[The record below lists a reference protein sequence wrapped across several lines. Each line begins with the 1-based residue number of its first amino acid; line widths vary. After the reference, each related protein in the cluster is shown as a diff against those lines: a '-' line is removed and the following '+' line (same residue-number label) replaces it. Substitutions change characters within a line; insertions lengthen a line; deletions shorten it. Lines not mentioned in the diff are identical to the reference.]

1 MKDIDTFT
9 AIISSASV
17 GAVVYPN
24 ADDLLKIFIP
34 LIAGALA
41 PTIKDL
47 LGDCRD
53 FFREKILKLEKKKE
67 DDKEKEEKEDEE
79 MLKKTLN
86 DLNPISDDEK
96 I

>member
-1 MKDIDTFT
+1 MQMKDSDTLVGM
-9 AIISSASV
+9 ISSATV

-24 ADDLLKIFIP
+24 ADDLLKLLIP

-53 FFREKILKLEKKKE
+53 FFREKILKLKKKE
-67 DDKEKEEKEDEE
+67 TSKED
-79 MLKKTLN
+79 KRQRRYRA
-86 DLNPISDDEK
+86 IEK
-96 I
+96 NIKRP